1 MFRASPYFSTPRM
14 LQTASCAAFLFC
26 ALLTGANA
34 QTQNS
39 RPVARLITATPR
51 SPRTVSAN
59 YSHPVA
65 RRTSTPTTTT
75 RTVVVAAASEERRT
89 FELINAARRRNGLG
103 PLVLDA
109 ELSRMARLHSERMA
123 SSSFLSHAG
132 PDGLEA
138 PDRARALGI
147 TGWRALGENVAY
159 NQGFSDPAAFAV
171 ERWMISA
178 KHRENITNR
187 MFTHTGLGVART
199 ADGRVF
205 FTQVFMSR

>member
-1 MFRASPYFSTPRM
+1 M
-14 LQTASCAAFLFC
+14 QIASCAGFLFF
-26 ALLTGANA
+26 ALMTSAGVQA
-34 QTQNS
+34 QNN

-51 SPRTVSAN
+51 APQRVAAN
-59 YSHPVA
+59 YSHTVA

-75 RTVVVAAASEERRT
+75 RTVVVAATSEERRT
-89 FELINAARRRNGLG
+89 FELINAARRRNGLQ

-109 ELSRMARLHSERMA
+109 ELSRMARLHSEQMA

-132 PDGLEA
+132 LDGLEA

-159 NQGFSDPAAFAV
+159 NQGFNDPAAFAV
-171 ERWMISA
+171 ERWMISE